1 MRDRNWLP
9 MVMALVL
16 VSTGCA
22 TQREWGVW
30 RSHSTHFAT
39 DDHLAFSATNAVAGA
54 PRITPELMDK
64 AKGQG
69 WWGRNIPSDVQPAD
83 VAGSWSGTWT
93 GHGLL
98 RSDRYGVAQV
108 SITQKGATGEG
119 VLVLQDSQATEGVPV
134 ALRENSSFGA
144 PIEVTVSDK
153 EMWVSGTQP
162 SRPFA
167 ATFKVDG
174 DRLIGTFL
182 YMRSPVRIE
191 MTRDR

>member
-1 MRDRNWLP
+1 MGP
-9 MVMALVL
+9 
-16 VSTGCA
+16 
-22 TQREWGVW
+22 Q
-30 RSHSTHFAT
+30 H
-39 DDHLAFSATNAVAGA
+39 
-54 PRITPELMDK
+54 
-64 AKGQG
+64 
-69 WWGRNIPSDVQPAD
+69 PSDVQPAD
-83 VAGSWSGTWT
+83 VAGTWSGTWT

-108 SITQKGATGEG
+108 SITQKGGTGEG

-144 PIEVTVSDK
+144 PIEVTVSEK

-162 SRPFA
+162 GRPFA

-182 YMRSPVRIE
+182 YLRSPVRIE
-191 MTRDR
+191 VTREIR